1 MWRPL
6 SQKCKVTRPQSGGCP
21 KREMGQGSGSDPSC
35 SSVMT
40 RFQSKMQ
47 LIPKEQKEGADRPG
61 ITPNECTKV
70 GGSSMVRASQPPL
83 VLCQRFHFTP
93 LCPAPP
99 SSFLLLLTWTI
110 ASCLNAPIRPADR
123 GGASLRSLI

>member
-6 SQKCKVTRPQSGGCP
+6 SQKCKMTRPQSGGCP
-21 KREMGQGSGSDPSC
+21 ERKMGQGSGSDPSC

-47 LIPKEQKEGADRPG
+47 LIPKEQEEGADRPG
-61 ITPNECTKV
+61 IIPNECTKA
-70 GGSSMVRASQPPL
+70 GGSSMVRASQPPA
-83 VLCQRFHFTP
+83 CPESGFTSP
-93 LCPAPP
+93 LSALPLPA
-99 SSFLLLLTWTI
+99 SFLLLLTWTI